1 MMLFNSIEWSYHVG
15 QEEKPEYY
23 KAWIVSQVLW
33 VECLSYLFIFAILIR
48 TIKKKQNRLEA
59 FVPTCDIKCQHL
71 KKARGRRVK
80 TAWLWHWV
88 YCHDLTGDLIMI

>member
-48 TIKKKQNRLEA
+48 TIKKSHSNRTDWKPLYLLVTSSASTSKKQGEEEWRLRDCGTECIA
-59 FVPTCDIKCQHL
+59 
-71 KKARGRRVK
+71 
-80 TAWLWHWV
+80 
-88 YCHDLTGDLIMI
+88 MI